1 MASQITPRYWKSK
14 FISSSFSTE
23 KPPLTF
29 PKRLS
34 WGPAASLYVGK
45 EAKLFT
51 LPKRLLIYHSAVA
64 RQHLVHKSGH
74 QPPPNTLIARAGDPR
89 ACFHIIQWMKR
100 DTLSIVSAISS
111 SGLQDACVLLCRMF
125 ALANDLAIPAI
136 CAPIVT
142 ELRATFALARDL
154 GMSTPVAPGAVME
167 VWNVGGENSVLW
179 KLLLEEL
186 CGAFSSTPRPVY
198 EDYQA
203 CIGAITPLRL
213 ALGDV
218 MGRRIYDLLERR
230 GGGED

>member
-1 MASQITPRYWKSK
+1 M
-14 FISSSFSTE
+14 
-23 KPPLTF
+23 
-29 PKRLS
+29 
-34 WGPAASLYVGK
+34 
-45 EAKLFT
+45 FT

-64 RQHLVHKSGH
+64 RQRLAPKSDH
-74 QPPPNTLIARAGDPR
+74 QARPNTLIARDGDPR

-100 DTLSIVSAISS
+100 DTLPIVSHCTRTAISAS
-111 SGLQDACVLLCRMF
+111 DLQDACILLCRIF

-142 ELRATFALARDL
+142 QLRATFTLARDL
-154 GMSTPVAPGAVME
+154 GMPTPVVPGAVME

-179 KLLLEEL
+179 KLLVEEL

-198 EDYQA
+198 EDYEA
-203 CIGAITPLRL
+203 CIGVITPLRL

-230 GGGED
+230 GVGEDLEVSWGQKGGEGLETGI